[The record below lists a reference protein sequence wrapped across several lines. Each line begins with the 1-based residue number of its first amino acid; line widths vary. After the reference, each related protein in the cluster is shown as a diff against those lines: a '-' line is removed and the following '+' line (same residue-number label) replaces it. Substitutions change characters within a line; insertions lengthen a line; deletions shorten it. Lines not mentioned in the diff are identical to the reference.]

1 MVVDAHQH
9 FWNPARIPQ
18 PWMTDEHA
26 AIARTFEP
34 PDLEP
39 LLADCGVGQTVL
51 VQSAATDEDT
61 DYMFEVAGEV
71 PGWGRSSAGAGS
83 TIRDA
88 ARRRLDELQ
97 ARPKFRGIR
106 HLIHQEHDPH
116 WILRPSVAAGL
127 ALLEERGLLLEL
139 PAVYPNHLDDVPTL
153 AARYPGLTIVVDHL
167 GKPPLGHGRVAA
179 VGGSPPSSGHMAERP
194 RQDLRPQHRNGRRE
208 LDGRRPA
215 AGGRHRCRRVRSG
228 SARVRQRLAGR
239 SPQRE
244 YERVWQETV
253 VAVDRA
259 SDDPRRILEQNSMQL
274 YRLATTPVPCAQ
286 EQRSTT
292 PRPRDRPGDREDQG
306 LDQLRRVHR
315 RSRACRR
322 SASSRNDSA
331 CHAAPSARPSAR
343 SRSSACSNRAS
354 VTAPT

>member
-26 AIARTFEP
+26 AIARAFEP

-39 LLADCGVGQTVL
+39 LLADCGVGRTVL

-71 PGWGRSSAGAGS
+71 DWVGAIVGWCRL
-83 TIRDA
+83 DDPVA

-139 PAVYPNHLDDVPTL
+139 PAVYPNHLDDVSTL

-167 GKPPLGHGRVAA
+167 GKPPLGSDELPRWEDLLRAAATWPNVHGKISGLNTATAAENWTADDLQPAVDIAVDAFGPARLVCGSDWPVA
-179 VGGSPPSSGHMAERP
+179 
-194 RQDLRPQHRNGRRE
+194 LLNGT
-208 LDGRRPA
+208 
-215 AGGRHRCRRVRSG
+215 
-228 SARVRQRLAGR
+228 
-239 SPQRE
+239 

-286 EQRSTT
+286 EQR
-292 PRPRDRPGDREDQG
+292 
-306 LDQLRRVHR
+306 
-315 RSRACRR
+315 
-322 SASSRNDSA
+322 
-331 CHAAPSARPSAR
+331 
-343 SRSSACSNRAS
+343 
-354 VTAPT
+354 